1 MRPLNGFL
9 VHRPFR
15 ISAGVNSGMII
26 QPDAKIDDGYHDLVI
41 IEHRGSFRKFCNLI
55 ALLRGRLPKQPNVY
69 TERVKWAEIESC
81 EGEVTYSIDGEL
93 LTTSGVRIE
102 VCDRPLTFICK

>member
-1 MRPLNGFL
+1 
-9 VHRPFR
+9 
-15 ISAGVNSGMII
+15 MII

-55 ALLRGRLPKQPNVY
+55 ALLRRRLPKQPNVY
-69 TERVKWAEIESC
+69 TERVKWAEIESS
-81 EGEVTYSIDGEL
+81 EGEITYSIDGEL